1 MIIPF
6 NSNRPIEKY
15 SSYKKRKFEKTKSRL
30 LILMNGINQLSLKER
45 NKVILKNQCRNIIKN
60 L

>member
-1 MIIPF
+1 MMPSMF
-6 NSNRPIEKY
+6 SETPPEKY

-30 LILMNGINQLSLKER
+30 LLLMNGINQLSLKDKDKEL
-45 NKVILKNQCRNIIKN
+45 LKNQCKDIIKN